1 MRALYLTAPLQDIN
15 KLQDDL
21 DNTCRELDTTRAS
34 LNEKDQLLKQRDE
47 LLESHALESRRLG
60 DTLAKEQQ
68 AHRNTKHQFETY
80 QKTQQHVHGTMSSA
94 ELRIKELEAAK
105 SADKQR
111 LTKLETSLKEQLNE
125 RNSLLLVLWTRL
137 SSLCGTDWAHDNSL
151 ISGRALPSL
160 ESVATMLPGFSKN
173 LLAAVRTIESI
184 VSKFQDRVKSV
195 ERELWREYQHLE
207 DSLDKRIKKL
217 DKIESIVRNGVA
229 TGSIGIAGQMSQALL
244 EEQKQRM
251 AKLEDAYR
259 QLKVENATLRT
270 ANEVRHAMLDPRSE
284 RGVDDD
290 GSPSPS
296 IPTGPTA
303 RARSGERGSQRSER
317 SRQSSRHVSGGAPT
331 TSSGS
336 STHRATSR
344 ASTMT
349 RETMTRETMTRER
362 SHRADNEIAA
372 AQDVINEYSPRH
384 SSMSNYNS
392 NNNNNHHTRDVTSA
406 AGSHGPMSPGAPLDA
421 ELKWM
426 HRLKDMENKLKA
438 EREGRR
444 LDRNE
449 ASRKIIS
456 LEEVAL
462 QAQAREAKIERRR
475 RMEAALSIQ
484 GSGDKGGSGGGK
496 RSPSAG
502 GL

>member
-1 MRALYLTAPLQDIN
+1 
-15 KLQDDL
+15 
-21 DNTCRELDTTRAS
+21 
-34 LNEKDQLLKQRDE
+34 
-47 LLESHALESRRLG
+47 
-60 DTLAKEQQ
+60 
-68 AHRNTKHQFETY
+68 
-80 QKTQQHVHGTMSSA
+80 
-94 ELRIKELEAAK
+94 
-105 SADKQR
+105 
-111 LTKLETSLKEQLNE
+111 
-125 RNSLLLVLWTRL
+125 
-137 SSLCGTDWAHDNSL
+137 
-151 ISGRALPSL
+151 
-160 ESVATMLPGFSKN
+160 MLPGFSKN

-270 ANEVRHAMLDPRSE
+270 ANEVRHAMLDPRAE
-284 RGVDDD
+284 RGDDDD

-296 IPTGPTA
+296 IPTGPTG
-303 RARSGERGSQRSER
+303 RARSGERGSGRSER

-344 ASTMT
+344 TSTMT

-362 SHRADNEIAA
+362 SNEIAA

-384 SSMSNYNS
+384 SSLSNHSNH
-392 NNNNNHHTRDVTSA
+392 NNNNNQISRELTSA
-406 AGSHGPMSPGAPLDA
+406 AGSRGPLSPGAPFDA
-421 ELKWM
+421 EIKWM

-475 RMEAALSIQ
+475 RMEAALSLQ
-484 GSGDKGGSGGGK
+484 GSGDKSGR

>member
-1 MRALYLTAPLQDIN
+1 
-15 KLQDDL
+15 
-21 DNTCRELDTTRAS
+21 
-34 LNEKDQLLKQRDE
+34 
-47 LLESHALESRRLG
+47 
-60 DTLAKEQQ
+60 
-68 AHRNTKHQFETY
+68 
-80 QKTQQHVHGTMSSA
+80 MSSA

-105 SADKQR
+105 SQDKQR

-244 EEQKQRM
+244 EEQKQRL

-270 ANEVRHAMLDPRSE
+270 ANEVRHAMLDPRAE
-284 RGVDDD
+284 RGGDDD

-296 IPTGPTA
+296 IPTGPTG
-303 RARSGERGSQRSER
+303 RATTPGERSSQR

-344 ASTMT
+344 TSTMT

-362 SHRADNEIAA
+362 SNEHAA
-372 AQDVINEYSPRH
+372 AQDVINEYNPRH
-384 SSMSNYNS
+384 SSMSNYSNS
-392 NNNNNHHTRDVTSA
+392 NNNNNNNHHHGREIISA
-406 AGSHGPMSPGAPLDA
+406 AGSRHGPLSPGGPFDA
-421 ELKWM
+421 EIKWM
-426 HRLKDMENKLKA
+426 HRLKDMENKLLA

-449 ASRKIIS
+449 ASRKIMT

-462 QAQAREAKIERRR
+462 QAQAREAKAEAKR
-475 RMEAALSIQ
+475 RMEAERTLR
-484 GSGDKGGSGGGK
+484 GRGDKSGGK